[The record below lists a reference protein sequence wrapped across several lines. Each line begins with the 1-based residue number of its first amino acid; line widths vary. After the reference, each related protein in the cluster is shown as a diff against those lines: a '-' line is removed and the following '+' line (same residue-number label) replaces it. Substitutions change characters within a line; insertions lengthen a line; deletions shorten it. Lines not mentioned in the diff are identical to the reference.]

1 MSGYFSC
8 PGDSPNTA
16 KSVTVYHQHMETRYA
31 EGDVILYRCYTGV
44 VYYKRGYVCNC
55 KYR

>member
-44 VYYKRGYVCNC
+44 VY
-55 KYR
+55 